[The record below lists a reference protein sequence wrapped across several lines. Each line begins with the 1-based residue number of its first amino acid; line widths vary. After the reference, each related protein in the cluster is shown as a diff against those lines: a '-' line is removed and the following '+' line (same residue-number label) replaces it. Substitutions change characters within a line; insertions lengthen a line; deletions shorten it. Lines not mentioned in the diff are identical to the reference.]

1 MVRNIPLPSRIIMK
15 FMNVIYATSYLILKP
30 TGLAP
35 CIMAFLSG
43 GLFGLLLLPV
53 VALHSMLSMLRSWIL
68 PEDGMYHDII
78 VYSLWAFVGWYLVTI
93 LIDDTHCCVED
104 ACFHE
109 PQDEID
115 RLSYEFFKEI
125 FTYFPMEC
133 IPVSSKVKQQLTV
146 ANNNNNNN
154 SSSKNSTSFVFGVHP
169 HGIHC
174 FPLALLASPDT
185 PFDTQ
190 FPGLVSGSKATAAS
204 PHPLTGLAASIMFKI
219 PVVREF
225 FLAFG
230 YIDASRKVADSALA
244 SGRSIFV
251 VTGGEEESM
260 YSNKTASGGKE
271 DILVLKNRKGFVRLA
286 LRHGAALVPIYGIN
300 NNDTFKT
307 YTFAMGL
314 RQWIQKTF
322 KIALPIFHGRYLTPL
337 PYQVPIKTIVGEPI
351 PTPKPRV
358 EGEKPDEKL
367 VDEYHQKYIAAIKD
381 MHSKFAD
388 CPLRIV

>member
-1 MVRNIPLPSRIIMK
+1 MVRKIPLPSRIVMK
-15 FMNVIYATSYLILKP
+15 FMNIIYATSYLILKP

-35 CIMAFLSG
+35 SVMAFLSG

-53 VALHSMLSMLRSWIL
+53 VVLYSLLNLLRSFIL
-68 PEDGMYHDII
+68 PEDGLYHDMI

-93 LIDDTHCCVED
+93 VMDDTHCRVED
-104 ACFHE
+104 TCFHS
-109 PQDEID
+109 PQDVID

-125 FTYFPMEC
+125 FSYFPMEC
-133 IPVSSKVKQQLTV
+133 IPVSEKVKQQL
-146 ANNNNNNN
+146 
-154 SSSKNSTSFVFGVHP
+154 SSKDQAFVMGVHP

-185 PFDTQ
+185 PFDAQ
-190 FPGLVSGSKATAAS
+190 FPGLVSGSSTA
-204 PHPLTGLAASIMFKI
+204 PTHPLTGLAASVMFKI

-230 YIDASRKVADSALA
+230 YIDASRKVADAALA

-260 YSNKTASGGKE
+260 YSNKTATGGKE

-300 NNDTFKT
+300 NNDTFET

-314 RQWIQKTF
+314 RQWIQKTL

-337 PYQVPIKTIVGEPI
+337 PYQVHIKAIVGEPI
-351 PTPKPRV
+351 PTPKPKPF
-358 EGEKPDEKL
+358 GEKLDEKL
-367 VDEYHQKYIAAIKD
+367 VDEYHQKYIAAVKD